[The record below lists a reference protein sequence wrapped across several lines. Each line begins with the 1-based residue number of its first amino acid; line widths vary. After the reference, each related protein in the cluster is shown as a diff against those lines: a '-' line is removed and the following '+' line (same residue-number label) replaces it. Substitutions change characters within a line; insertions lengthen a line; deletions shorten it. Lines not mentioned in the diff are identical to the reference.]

1 MSKDSLHEAFIYS
14 YVVSEIQLSSLTIF
28 LVVSKQIK
36 QISMLIYQN
45 KSTNKSATAPMISG
59 NQKNEY

>member
-28 LVVSKQIK
+28 LVVRK